1 MAQKKK
7 RTPTEGL
14 QQSLDIVIV
23 VICQQ
28 MAGATA
34 TRRAFDV
41 IVLISLEMSLDFF
54 FSLLLSLASRVFS
67 LRRLRYRYSVWYGT
81 YHTILRTYP
90 FYPDPDR

>member
-54 FSLLLSLASRVFS
+54 GF
-67 LRRLRYRYSVWYGT
+67 
-81 YHTILRTYP
+81 
-90 FYPDPDR
+90 